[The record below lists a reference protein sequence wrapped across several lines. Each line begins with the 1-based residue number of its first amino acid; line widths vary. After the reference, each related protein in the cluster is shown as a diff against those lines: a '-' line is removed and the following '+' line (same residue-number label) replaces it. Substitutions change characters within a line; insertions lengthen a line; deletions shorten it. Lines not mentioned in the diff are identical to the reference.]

1 MELMDAKQIRRKPLD
16 DEGDIAKPDRLE
28 AIAMRRLVAARGYWL
43 SPMHANTP
51 VPRLEGKELVIDIAL
66 AHSTAPV
73 VSKFE
78 SCKSV
83 LERIDNPGQKR
94 ASYPGRTSLSTHDTL
109 VNQKAL
115 ASHERLTATERDA
128 MERNKEE
135 RRKTEIEDKARR
147 MREVEAELLPQ
158 LTEED
163 KARNLAKAKRAKAK
177 ADAYQAEQDR
187 LKAKREAAIAA
198 KRGMTLAQREEEDLR
213 RKREQSR
220 ARRAKAKAALAAERA
235 LLAPPAPAPA
245 PVVLEVVPAPAPKV
259 ETNKR
264 GRPKAVAPLSLEPSV
279 QLVPAIDEAYA
290 TPLHEIIAKCVHE
303 RVVAWRIYE
312 RKVGRTITEQAEAEA
327 KQDIEASIMAKSN
340 EEADYLYK
348 WMERRIIHARTAAI
362 IRREKRR
369 GNINDDTAMQVRA
382 AINPMT
388 AKRLAVAELTP
399 EEQADRRR
407 AKQAEYKQNR
417 RKRLKEGR
425 A

>member
-1 MELMDAKQIRRKPLD
+1 MDAKQMRRKPLD

-51 VPRLEGKELVIDIAL
+51 VPKLEGKELLLDISQ

-73 VSKFE
+73 VTKFE

-115 ASHERLTATERDA
+115 ASHERLTSAERDA

-135 RRKTEIEDKARR
+135 RRKAEIEDKARR
-147 MREVEAELLPQ
+147 MREMEAELLPQ
-158 LTEED
+158 LSEED
-163 KARNLAKAKRAKAK
+163 KARNLAKAKRVRDKA
-177 ADAYQAEQDR
+177 AAHQAEQDR

-198 KRGMTLAQREEEDLR
+198 KRGMTLAQRQEEDLR

-235 LLAPPAPAPA
+235 LLAPPAP
-245 PVVLEVVPAPAPKV
+245 VVLEVVAEPAPKV
-259 ETNKR
+259 ETSKR

-290 TPLHEIIAKCVHE
+290 TPLHEIIAKCLHE
-303 RVVAWRIYE
+303 RMVAWRIYE

-348 WMERRIIHARTAAI
+348 WMERRIIHARTSAI

-407 AKQAEYKQNR
+407 AKQAEYKRNR
-417 RKRLKEGR
+417 RKKGK

>member
-1 MELMDAKQIRRKPLD
+1 MELMDAKQVRRRPLD
-16 DEGDIAKPDRLE
+16 DEGEIAKPDRLE

-43 SPMHANTP
+43 SPMHATVP
-51 VPRLEGKELVIDIAL
+51 VPMLDGKELLLDITE
-66 AHSTAPV
+66 AHSTAPC
-73 VSKFE
+73 VSKFDRGRT
-78 SCKSV
+78 V

-94 ASYPGRTSLSTHDTL
+94 VSYPGRTSLSTHDTK
-109 VNQKAL
+109 VNQKAM
-115 ASHERLTATERDA
+115 ANHERLSSAEREV
-128 MERNKEE
+128 MERSKEE

-158 LTEED
+158 LTVED
-163 KARNLAKAKRAKAK
+163 KARNLAKAERVKAK
-177 ADAYQAEQDR
+177 AAAYQAEQDR
-187 LKAKREAAIAA
+187 LKAKREAAVEA

-220 ARRAKAKAALAAERA
+220 DRRAKAKAALAAERA
-235 LLAPPAPAPA
+235 LVPAPA
-245 PVVLEVVPAPAPKV
+245 PVVLEVVTEPAPKV
-259 ETNKR
+259 ETSKR
-264 GRPKAVAPLSLEPSV
+264 GRPKAVSPLSLEPSV

-303 RVVAWRIYE
+303 RMAAWRTYE

-327 KQDIEASIMAKSN
+327 KEVIEASLMAKSN
-340 EEADYLYK
+340 EEADHLYK
-348 WMERRIIHARTAAI
+348 WMERRIIHARTSAI

-382 AINPMT
+382 AINPLT
-388 AKRLAVAELTP
+388 AKRLTIKQLTP

-417 RKRLKEGR
+417 RKKEQNR
-425 A
+425 

>member
-16 DEGDIAKPDRLE
+16 DEGDIARPDRLE
-28 AIAMRRLVAARGYWL
+28 ALAMRRLVAARGYWL
-43 SPMHANTP
+43 SPMHRDTP
-51 VPRLEGKELVIDIAL
+51 VPRLEGKELVIDITQ

-73 VSKFE
+73 VTKFE

-94 ASYPGRTSLSTHDTL
+94 LPNQKRGSISSYDTQ
-109 VNQKAL
+109 VNQRAL
-115 ASHERLTATERDA
+115 ASHERLTSTERDA

-135 RRKTEIEDKARR
+135 RRKAEIEDKARR
-147 MREVEAELLPQ
+147 MREMEAELLPQ
-158 LTEED
+158 LSEEE
-163 KARNLAKAKRAKAK
+163 KARNLEKAKRVRAKA
-177 ADAYQAEQDR
+177 AAYQAEQDR

-235 LLAPPAPAPA
+235 LLAPPAP
-245 PVVLEVVPAPAPKV
+245 VVLEVVPAPAPKV

-290 TPLHEIIAKCVHE
+290 TPLHEIIAKCLHE
-303 RVVAWRIYE
+303 RMVAWRIYE
-312 RKVGRTITEQAEAEA
+312 RKVGRTITEQAETEA
-327 KQDIEASIMAKSN
+327 KQVIEASIMAKSN

-348 WMERRIIHARTAAI
+348 WMERRIIHARTATI

>member
-1 MELMDAKQIRRKPLD
+1 MEMDAKQMRRRPLD
-16 DEGDIAKPDRLE
+16 DEGDIARPDRLE

-43 SPMHANTP
+43 SPMHRDMP
-51 VPRLEGKELVIDIAL
+51 VPRLEGKELLLDISQ
-66 AHSTAPV
+66 AHSTAPC

-78 SCKSV
+78 SCLSV

-94 ASYPGRTSLSTHDTL
+94 VSYPGRSSLSTHDTL

-115 ASHERLTATERDA
+115 ANHERLTAAEREV
-128 MERNKEE
+128 MERNKEQ
-135 RRKTEIEDKARR
+135 RRKAEIEDKARR
-147 MREVEAELLPQ
+147 MREMEAELLPQ

-163 KARNLAKAKRAKAK
+163 KARNLAKAKRVRAKA
-177 ADAYQAEQDR
+177 AAHQAEQNR

-198 KRGMTLAQREEEDLR
+198 KRGMTPAQREEADLR

-220 ARRAKAKAALAAERA
+220 ERRAKAKAALEAERA
-235 LLAPPAPAPA
+235 VQAAPAPA
-245 PVVLEVVPAPAPKV
+245 PVVLEVVAKQ
-259 ETNKR
+259 
-264 GRPKAVAPLSLEPSV
+264 GRPRVVAPLNLEPTV

-290 TPLHEIIAKCVHE
+290 TPLHDIIAKCLQE
-303 RVVAWRIYE
+303 RMGAWRVYQ
-312 RKVGRTITEQAEAEA
+312 RKIGAPVTEQAEAEA
-327 KQDIEASIMAKSN
+327 RQDIEASIMAKSN
-340 EEADYLYK
+340 EQPDYLYK
-348 WMERRIIHARTAAI
+348 WMERRIIHARTSTI

-382 AINPMT
+382 AINPLT

-407 AKQAEYKQNR
+407 AKQAEYKRNR
-417 RKRLKEGR
+417 RNKGK

>member
-1 MELMDAKQIRRKPLD
+1 MELMDAKQMRRKPLD

-43 SPMHANTP
+43 SPMHATTP
-51 VPRLEGKELVIDIAL
+51 VPKLEGKELLLDISQ
-66 AHSTAPV
+66 AHSTAPG

-78 SCKSV
+78 SCLSV

-94 ASYPGRTSLSTHDTL
+94 VSYPGRTSLSTHDTL
-109 VNQKAL
+109 VNQRAL
-115 ASHERLTATERDA
+115 ASHERLSSAEREV
-128 MERNKEE
+128 MERSKEE

-163 KARNLAKAKRAKAK
+163 KARNIAKAKRVRAKA
-177 ADAYQAEQDR
+177 AAYQAEQDR
-187 LKAKREAAIAA
+187 LKAKREAAVEA
-198 KRGMTLAQREEEDLR
+198 KRGMTVAQQEEEDLR

-220 ARRAKAKAALAAERA
+220 ARRAKAKAALEAERA
-235 LLAPPAPAPA
+235 LVPAAA
-245 PVVLEVVPAPAPKV
+245 PVVLEVVTEPAPKV

-264 GRPKAVAPLSLEPSV
+264 GRPKAVSPLSLEPSV

-303 RVVAWRIYE
+303 RMAAWRTYQ
-312 RKVGRTITEQAEAEA
+312 RKVGRTITKQAEAEA
-327 KQDIEASIMAKSN
+327 KQDIEASIMAKFN

-348 WMERRIIHARTAAI
+348 WMERRIIHARTSAI

-388 AKRLAVAELTP
+388 AKRLAIEQLTP

-417 RKRLKEGR
+417 RKKEQNR
-425 A
+425 

>member
-1 MELMDAKQIRRKPLD
+1 MELMDAKQVRRRPLD

-51 VPRLEGKELVIDIAL
+51 VPRLEGKELMLDISQ
-66 AHSTAPV
+66 AHSTAPL

-78 SCKSV
+78 SCLSV

-94 ASYPGRTSLSTHDTL
+94 ASYPGRSSLSTHDTK
-109 VNQKAL
+109 VNQKAM
-115 ASHERLTATERDA
+115 ANHERLSSAEREV
-128 MERNKEE
+128 MERAKEE

-163 KARNLAKAKRAKAK
+163 KARNLAKAKRVKAK
-177 ADAYQAEQDR
+177 AAAYQAEQDR
-187 LKAKREAAIAA
+187 LKAKREAAVEA
-198 KRGMTLAQREEEDLR
+198 KRGMTPEQREEADLR

-220 ARRAKAKAALAAERA
+220 ERRAKAKAALEAERA
-235 LLAPPAPAPA
+235 VHAAPA
-245 PVVLEVVPAPAPKV
+245 PVVLEVVAKPAPKV
-259 ETNKR
+259 KTSKR
-264 GRPKAVAPLSLEPSV
+264 GRPRVVAPLNLEPTV
-279 QLVPAIDEAYA
+279 QLVPALEEAYA
-290 TPLHEIIAKCVHE
+290 TPLHDIIAKCLHE

-312 RKVGRTITEQAEAEA
+312 RKVGRAITEQAEAEA
-327 KQDIEASIMAKSN
+327 RKDIEASIMAKSN

-348 WMERRIIHARTAAI
+348 WMERRIIHARTATI

-382 AINPMT
+382 TINPLT
-388 AKRLAVAELTP
+388 AKRLAIEQLTP

-407 AKQAEYKQNR
+407 AKQAEYKRNR
-417 RKRLKEGR
+417 RNKGK

>member
-1 MELMDAKQIRRKPLD
+1 
-16 DEGDIAKPDRLE
+16 
-28 AIAMRRLVAARGYWL
+28 MRRLVAARGYWL
-43 SPMHANTP
+43 SPMHRDTP
-51 VPRLEGKELVIDIAL
+51 VPRLEGKELVIDITQ
-66 AHSTAPV
+66 AHSTAPIV
-73 VSKFE
+73 TKFE

-94 ASYPGRTSLSTHDTL
+94 LSNQKRSSLSTHDTL

-115 ASHERLTATERDA
+115 ASHERLTSTERDA

-135 RRKTEIEDKARR
+135 RRKAEIEDKARR
-147 MREVEAELLPQ
+147 MREMEAELLPQ
-158 LTEED
+158 LSEED

-177 ADAYQAEQDR
+177 AAAYQAEQDR

-198 KRGMTLAQREEEDLR
+198 KRGMTPAQREEEDLR

-235 LLAPPAPAPA
+235 LLAPPAP
-245 PVVLEVVPAPAPKV
+245 VVLEVVAKPAPKV
-259 ETNKR
+259 VTSKR
-264 GRPKAVAPLSLEPSV
+264 GRPKTVAPLSLEPTV

-290 TPLHEIIAKCVHE
+290 TPLHDIIAKCVHE

-327 KQDIEASIMAKSN
+327 KKDIEASIMAKSN

-348 WMERRIIHARTAAI
+348 WMERRIIHARTATI

-382 AINPMT
+382 AINPLT
-388 AKRLAVAELTP
+388 AKRLAIEQLTP

-417 RKRLKEGR
+417 RKKGK

>member
-1 MELMDAKQIRRKPLD
+1 MELIDAKQMRRKPTD
-16 DEGDIAKPDRLE
+16 DEGDIARPDRLE
-28 AIAMRRLVAARGYWL
+28 ALAMRRLVAARGYWL
-43 SPMHANTP
+43 SPMHRDTP
-51 VPRLEGKELVIDIAL
+51 VPRLEGKELVIDITQ
-66 AHSTAPV
+66 AHSTAPIV
-73 VSKFE
+73 TKFE

-94 ASYPGRTSLSTHDTL
+94 LSNQKRSSLSTHDTL

-115 ASHERLTATERDA
+115 ASHERLTSTERDA

-135 RRKTEIEDKARR
+135 RRKAEIEDKARR
-147 MREVEAELLPQ
+147 MREMEAELLPQ
-158 LTEED
+158 LSEED

-177 ADAYQAEQDR
+177 AAAYQAEQDR

-235 LLAPPAPAPA
+235 VQAAPA

-259 ETNKR
+259 ETSKR

-290 TPLHEIIAKCVHE
+290 TPLHDIIAKCLHE
-303 RVVAWRIYE
+303 RMVAWRIYE

-348 WMERRIIHARTAAI
+348 WMERRIIHARTATI

-382 AINPMT
+382 AINPLT
-388 AKRLAVAELTP
+388 AKRLAIEQLTP

-407 AKQAEYKQNR
+407 AKQAEYKRNR
-417 RKRLKEGR
+417 RNKGK

>member
-1 MELMDAKQIRRKPLD
+1 MELMDAKQMRRKPLD

-43 SPMHANTP
+43 SPMHATTP
-51 VPRLEGKELVIDIAL
+51 VPKLEGKELLLDITQ

-73 VSKFE
+73 VTKFE
-78 SCKSV
+78 SCLSV

-94 ASYPGRTSLSTHDTL
+94 ASYPGRSSLSTHDTK
-109 VNQKAL
+109 VNQKAM
-115 ASHERLTATERDA
+115 ANHERLSSAEREV
-128 MERNKEE
+128 MERSKEE

-163 KARNLAKAKRAKAK
+163 KARNIAKAKRVRAKA
-177 ADAYQAEQDR
+177 AAYQAEQDR
-187 LKAKREAAIAA
+187 LKAKREAAVEA
-198 KRGMTLAQREEEDLR
+198 KRGMTPAQREEEDLR

-220 ARRAKAKAALAAERA
+220 ARRAKAKAALEAERA
-235 LLAPPAPAPA
+235 VQAAPAPA
-245 PVVLEVVPAPAPKV
+245 PVVVEVVAKPAPKV
-259 ETNKR
+259 RTSKR
-264 GRPKAVAPLSLEPSV
+264 GRPKAVSPLSLEPSV

-327 KQDIEASIMAKSN
+327 RQDIEASIMAKSN
-340 EEADYLYK
+340 EQPDYLYK
-348 WMERRIIHARTAAI
+348 WMERRIIHTRSAAI
-362 IRREKRR
+362 IKREKRR
-369 GNINDDTAMQVRA
+369 GNLDHATAMQVRA
-382 AINPMT
+382 AINPLT

-407 AKQAEYKQNR
+407 AKQAEYKRNR
-417 RKRLKEGR
+417 RKKGK

>member
-1 MELMDAKQIRRKPLD
+1 MELMNAKQVRRNPLD

-51 VPRLEGKELVIDIAL
+51 VPRLEGKELMLDISQ
-66 AHSTAPV
+66 AHSTAPI

-109 VNQKAL
+109 VNQKAM
-115 ASHERLTATERDA
+115 ANHERLSSAEREV
-128 MERNKEE
+128 MERAKEK

-147 MREVEAELLPQ
+147 MREVEVELLPQ

-163 KARNLAKAKRAKAK
+163 KARNIAKAKRVRAKA
-177 ADAYQAEQDR
+177 AAHQAEQDR

-220 ARRAKAKAALAAERA
+220 ARRAKAKAALEAERA
-235 LLAPPAPAPA
+235 LVPAPA
-245 PVVLEVVPAPAPKV
+245 PVVLKVMAKPAPKV
-259 ETNKR
+259 VTNKR
-264 GRPKAVAPLSLEPSV
+264 GRPKVVTPLNLEPSV

-290 TPLHEIIAKCVHE
+290 TPLHEIIAKCLHE

-327 KQDIEASIMAKSN
+327 RQDIEASIMAKSN

-348 WMERRIIHARTAAI
+348 WMERRIIHTRSAAI
-362 IRREKRR
+362 IKREKRR
-369 GNINDDTAMQVRA
+369 GNLDHDTAMQVRA

-388 AKRLAVAELTP
+388 AQRLAVAELTP

-407 AKQAEYKQNR
+407 AKQAEYKRNR
-417 RKRLKEGR
+417 RNKGK

>member
-1 MELMDAKQIRRKPLD
+1 MQLMDAKQMRRKPLD

-43 SPMHANTP
+43 SPMHRDTP

-94 ASYPGRTSLSTHDTL
+94 ASYPGRSSLSTHDTL

-115 ASHERLTATERDA
+115 ASHERLTSTERDA

-135 RRKTEIEDKARR
+135 RRKAEIEDKARR
-147 MREVEAELLPQ
+147 MREMEAELLPQ
-158 LTEED
+158 LSEED

-177 ADAYQAEQDR
+177 AAAYQAEQDR

-235 LLAPPAPAPA
+235 LLAPPAP
-245 PVVLEVVPAPAPKV
+245 VVVEVVAKPAPKV
-259 ETNKR
+259 VTSKR
-264 GRPKAVAPLSLEPSV
+264 GRPKTVAPLSLEPTV

-290 TPLHEIIAKCVHE
+290 TPLHDIIAKCVHE

-348 WMERRIIHARTAAI
+348 WMERRIIHARTATI

-388 AKRLAVAELTP
+388 AKRLAIEQLTP

-407 AKQAEYKQNR
+407 AKQAEYKRNR
-417 RKRLKEGR
+417 RNKGK

>member
-1 MELMDAKQIRRKPLD
+1 MELMDAKQMRRKPLD

-43 SPMHANTP
+43 SPMHRDTP

-109 VNQKAL
+109 VNQRAL
-115 ASHERLTATERDA
+115 ASHERLTSTERDA

-135 RRKTEIEDKARR
+135 RRKAEIEDKARR
-147 MREVEAELLPQ
+147 MREMEAELLPQ
-158 LTEED
+158 LSEED
-163 KARNLAKAKRAKAK
+163 KARNLEKAKRVRAKA
-177 ADAYQAEQDR
+177 AAYQAEQDR

-235 LLAPPAPAPA
+235 LLAPPAP
-245 PVVLEVVPAPAPKV
+245 VVLEVVAKPAPKV

-290 TPLHEIIAKCVHE
+290 TPLHEIIAKCLHE
-303 RVVAWRIYE
+303 RMVAWRIYE

-348 WMERRIIHARTAAI
+348 WMERRIIHARTATI

>member
-1 MELMDAKQIRRKPLD
+1 MELIDAKQMRRKPTD
-16 DEGDIAKPDRLE
+16 DEGDIARPDRLE
-28 AIAMRRLVAARGYWL
+28 ALAMRRLVAARGYWL
-43 SPMHANTP
+43 SPMHRDTP
-51 VPRLEGKELVIDIAL
+51 VPRLEGKELVIDITQ
-66 AHSTAPV
+66 AHSTAPIV
-73 VSKFE
+73 TKFE

-94 ASYPGRTSLSTHDTL
+94 LSNQKRSSLSTHDTL

-135 RRKTEIEDKARR
+135 RRKAEIEDKARR
-147 MREVEAELLPQ
+147 MREMEAELLPQ
-158 LTEED
+158 LSEED

-177 ADAYQAEQDR
+177 AAAYQAEQDR

-235 LLAPPAPAPA
+235 LLAPPAP
-245 PVVLEVVPAPAPKV
+245 VVLEVVPAPAPKV
-259 ETNKR
+259 ETSKR

-290 TPLHEIIAKCVHE
+290 TPLHDIIAKCLHE
-303 RVVAWRIYE
+303 RMVAWRIYE

-348 WMERRIIHARTAAI
+348 WMERRIIHARTATI

-382 AINPMT
+382 AINPLT
-388 AKRLAVAELTP
+388 AKRLAIEQLTP